1 MADSQFEGGREA
13 DSRPP
18 FLCLNNAIVKR
29 SGKTILHVGSFE
41 LAEGESMALLG
52 PNGAGKS
59 TFIKLITREILPLY
73 QDEPPVLFRGNARAT
88 LDDVKKSLGIV
99 SSKMQDQTTVQM
111 PAI

>member
-1 MADSQFEGGREA
+1 MTDSQFEGGCEA

-29 SGKTILHVGSFE
+29 SGRTILHVGSFE

-59 TFIKLITREILPLY
+59 TF
-73 QDEPPVLFRGNARAT
+73 
-88 LDDVKKSLGIV
+88 
-99 SSKMQDQTTVQM
+99 TVDH
-111 PAI
+111 A

>member
-1 MADSQFEGGREA
+1 MTDSQFEGGCEA

-29 SGKTILHVGSFE
+29 SGRTILRVGSFE

-73 QDEPPVLFRGNARAT
+73 QDEPPVLFRGTPGRRLRT
-88 LDDVKKSLGIV
+88 
-99 SSKMQDQTTVQM
+99 
-111 PAI
+111 